1 MLLILAGSFSAS
13 AQDKLTVTGK
23 VIDELNSPM
32 VGVSVIEKG
41 TQNGV
46 MTDGNGRYTIT
57 VNPGSVV
64 EFSYLGYI
72 TVDKNAINGTLNI
85 NMEPDNELLE
95 ETVVV
100 GYGVQKKSSLT
111 GAVTQVK
118 SEDMQARTITNPSQA
133 LQGKTSGV
141 QVLSSS
147 ARPGAAPS
155 IRIRG
160 VGSNYSSDPLYVVD
174 GRIASDISGID
185 PNDIESMEV
194 LKDGASAAIYGSQAG
209 NGVILVTTKKG
220 KGNGK
225 ITYDYQLSSQSI
237 SNVPKMMN
245 SDEYIDYYSEAGLIS
260 LDKFYNNWD
269 FETNTDWTKTAFE
282 NSAMHRH
289 NLTFSAGDMN
299 KSIYVSG
306 SYLNNDGIVT
316 GSKDFYERLT
326 GMVNA
331 SWKIKPWLEI
341 GTNNQVEYYKASSV
355 AEGSE
360 YGSYMLSVLTLDP
373 LTKPYY
379 SVDNLPTHMA
389 ALYADTSHAP
399 LLTDG
404 NGNVY
409 GISAFNT
416 GENVN
421 PLIMRDRNDS
431 DNRGFNLN
439 GSTYLNFTPIKGL
452 TITSRLGYRLYS
464 SESYSVG
471 HDYYVHAQA
480 KQNFL
485 SVSAGAN
492 TGTYVQ
498 WENFLNYNKQIRQ
511 HNFGVMLGTSYSTSR
526 SYGVNGSK
534 QGSDT
539 DLGFKKDDPLFWYLG
554 YASTNAED
562 SVSGGEPSFSR
573 KNSYFGRLNYE
584 YAGKYLFQVS
594 LRADAADSSVLPLNT
609 RWGYFPAVSAGWVI
623 SNEKFMMDT
632 KSWLS
637 HLKLRAS
644 WGQNGSTSS
653 LGGWSYAKVIS
664 SSGSLAT
671 GNTKG
676 NSFEYIDAYKPSAT
690 GNNDLKWETAE
701 QTNIGFDTRFFNNRL
716 SFTADWFVKNTK
728 DLIIYGATPSLLMGN
743 SSSPINAG
751 NITNRGFE
759 FEIGWQDNIG
769 DFSYG
774 IRGNISTLKNK
785 VTKMHESMTSM
796 DGATFHTYGA
806 ITRFEVGKPAWYFYG
821 YEYDGIDPE
830 TGNPKF
836 VDQPSID
843 TDGDGIADKGDG
855 EIKAEDD
862 KVMIGK
868 GMADFTYGITLTAGY
883 KGFDLIVFG
892 TGSYGNDIYSCFNR
906 SDYVLNK
913 LSYFTEDRWTAT
925 NKTGTMPKA
934 GASGMAD
941 YYVSSAAIFDGS
953 YFKIKQIQLGYTFPQ
968 KWMKTIKIEN
978 LRIYAS
984 LDDFFTFTSYPG
996 FDPEVT
1002 GVGTSLGVDKGSYP
1016 TSKKVVAGVTLTF

>member
-1 MLLILAGSFSAS
+1 MLGTAMAMLLILAGSLTAS
-13 AQDKLTVTGK
+13 AQNLVKVTGK

-46 MTDGNGRYTIT
+46 MTDGNGKYEIT
-57 VNPGSVV
+57 AAAGSTL
-64 EFSYLGYI
+64 EFSYIGYL
-72 TVDKNAINGTLNI
+72 TVDKTAINGTVNV
-85 NMEPDNELLE
+85 NMEPDNEMLE

-194 LKDGASAAIYGSQAG
+194 LKDGASAAIYGAQAG

-225 ITYDYQLSSQSI
+225 ITYDYQFSSQSI

-245 SDEYIDYYSEAGLIS
+245 AEEYVAYYSEAGTIS
-260 LDKFYNNWD
+260 LEKFYNNWD

-341 GTNNQVEYYKASSV
+341 GTNNQVEYYKSSSV

-360 YGSYMLSVLTLDP
+360 YGSYMLAVLTLDP

-379 SVDNLPTHMA
+379 SVDNLPAHMA
-389 ALYADTSHAP
+389 TLYAETNHAP

-404 NGNVY
+404 KGNVY

-421 PLIMRDRNDS
+421 PLIMRDRSDS

-439 GSTYLNFTPIKGL
+439 GSTYLNFNPIKGL

-485 SVSAGAN
+485 SVSVGAN
-492 TGTYVQ
+492 TGSYVQ

-511 HNFGVMLGTSYSTSR
+511 HNLGIMLGTSYSASR
-526 SYGVNGSK
+526 SYGVSGSK

-573 KNSYFGRLNYE
+573 KNSYFGRLNYD

-653 LGGWSYAKVIS
+653 LGGWSYAKVIKS
-664 SSGSLAT
+664 NGSLAT
-671 GNTKG
+671 GNTNG

-701 QTNIGFDTRFFNNRL
+701 QTNIGIDTRFFNNRL
-716 SFTADWFVKNTK
+716 SFTADWFMKSTK

-751 NITNRGFE
+751 NITNRGLE
-759 FEIGWQDNIG
+759 FELGWQDNIG
-769 DFSYG
+769 EFSYG
-774 IRGNISTLKNK
+774 IRGNISTLKNE

-821 YEYDGIDPE
+821 YEYTGIDPTNGE
-830 TGNPKF
+830 PMFK
-836 VDQPSID
+836 DQD
-843 TDGDGIADKGDG
+843 GDG
-855 EIKAEDD
+855 EITEEGD

-868 GMADFTYGITLTAGY
+868 GMADLTYGITLTAGY

-913 LSYFTEDRWTAT
+913 LSYFTEDRWTPKNTDA
-925 NKTGTMPKA
+925 TMPKA
-934 GASGMAD
+934 GAAGMAN
-941 YYVSSAAIFDGS
+941 YYVSSASVFDGS

>member
-1 MLLILAGSFSAS
+1 MAMLLILAGSLTVS
-13 AQDKLTVTGK
+13 AQNLVKVTGK

-46 MTDGNGRYTIT
+46 MTDGNGKYEIT
-57 VNPGSVV
+57 AAAGSTL
-64 EFSYLGYI
+64 EFSYIGYL
-72 TVDKNAINGTLNI
+72 TVDKTAINGTVNV
-85 NMEPDNELLE
+85 NMEPDNEMLE

-194 LKDGASAAIYGSQAG
+194 LKDGASAAIYGAQAG

-225 ITYDYQLSSQSI
+225 ITYDYQFSSQSI

-245 SDEYIDYYSEAGLIS
+245 AEEYVAYYSEAGTIS
-260 LDKFYNNWD
+260 LEKFYNNWD

-341 GTNNQVEYYKASSV
+341 GTNNQVEYYKSSSV

-360 YGSYMLSVLTLDP
+360 YGSYMLAVLTLDP

-379 SVDNLPTHMA
+379 SVDNLPAHMA
-389 ALYADTSHAP
+389 TLYAETNHAP

-404 NGNVY
+404 KGNVY

-421 PLIMRDRNDS
+421 PLIMRDRSDS

-439 GSTYLNFTPIKGL
+439 GSTYLNFNPIKGL

-485 SVSAGAN
+485 SVSVGAN
-492 TGTYVQ
+492 TGSYVQ

-511 HNFGVMLGTSYSTSR
+511 HNLGIMLGTSYSASR
-526 SYGVNGSK
+526 SYGVSGSK

-573 KNSYFGRLNYE
+573 KNSYFGRLNYD

-653 LGGWSYAKVIS
+653 LGGWSYAKVIKS
-664 SSGSLAT
+664 NGSLAT
-671 GNTKG
+671 GNTNG

-701 QTNIGFDTRFFNNRL
+701 QTNIGIDTRFFNNRL
-716 SFTADWFVKNTK
+716 SFTADWFMKSTK

-751 NITNRGFE
+751 NITNRGLE
-759 FEIGWQDNIG
+759 FELGWQDNIG
-769 DFSYG
+769 EFSYG
-774 IRGNISTLKNK
+774 IRGNISTLKNE

-821 YEYDGIDPE
+821 YEYTGIDPTNGE
-830 TGNPKF
+830 PMFK
-836 VDQPSID
+836 DQD
-843 TDGDGIADKGDG
+843 GDG
-855 EIKAEDD
+855 EITEEGD

-868 GMADFTYGITLTAGY
+868 GMADLTYGITLTAGY

-913 LSYFTEDRWTAT
+913 LSYFTEDRWTPKNTDA
-925 NKTGTMPKA
+925 TMPKA
-934 GASGMAD
+934 GAAGMAN
-941 YYVSSAAIFDGS
+941 YYVSSASVFDGS